1 MSFKNRRFS
10 SKKNS
15 RHNYCKCLVF
25 LQRMLIFIS
34 KIMDILIQIQKKI
47 CWEPIFRFFL
57 RGQHS
62 TNFKKKYKST
72 HFNFTVYSTRMTEEE
87 LWLHNALLDVQFCG
101 NEKEVGIIYLLI
113 QGYHV
118 ALDDCDWQWLHI
130 AKIWI
135 NVKTILSSS
144 CNENALFLNVWVL
157 AIKFNKYI
165 LCSYLKNV
173 L

>member
-1 MSFKNRRFS
+1 MFFVQ
-10 SKKNS
+10 KKNS

-72 HFNFTVYSTRMTEEE
+72 HFNFTVCSTRMTEEE

>member
-1 MSFKNRRFS
+1 MRKLVTQIYASFWKRKCVCRWNKFRMSFKNRRFS

-34 KIMDILIQIQKKI
+34 KIMDILVQIQKKI

-87 LWLHNALLDVQFCG
+87 LWLHNAALLDVQFCG
-101 NEKEVGIIYLLI
+101 NEKEVGIIYLFRVI
-113 QGYHV
+113 M
-118 ALDDCDWQWLHI
+118 WLWTTATGSGCI
-130 AKIWI
+130 
-135 NVKTILSSS
+135 
-144 CNENALFLNVWVL
+144 
-157 AIKFNKYI
+157 
-165 LCSYLKNV
+165 
-173 L
+173 